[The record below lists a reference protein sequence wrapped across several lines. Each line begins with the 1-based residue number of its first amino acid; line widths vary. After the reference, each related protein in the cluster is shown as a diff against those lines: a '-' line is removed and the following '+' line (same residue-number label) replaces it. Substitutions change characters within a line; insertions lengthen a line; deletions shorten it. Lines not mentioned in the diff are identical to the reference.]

1 MDEEA
6 LIEQLLSAHRERG
19 VRGEIRFAPAFHDLS
34 PEARSTAFALTSLQ
48 RSLEAAR
55 DPEELSTTARAVLA
69 RLTR

>member
-1 MDEEA
+1 MDEEV

-19 VRGEIRFAPAFHDLS
+19 ALGDIRFASAFHDLS
-34 PEARSTAFALTSLQ
+34 PEARVEAFALTTLQ

-69 RLTR
+69 RLAR